1 MSEGILEKSEVKEK
15 RAKFD
20 TKEMMVK
27 YSIYLVL
34 VVLVVAF
41 SVLSPDF
48 LGTANLSNFFRQIPT
63 VGLLTVAYAMILIT
77 GNVDLSMGANAAFSG
92 CVAVYLAVKGVNPVI
107 AIGAALIVGAV
118 WGWLNGVL
126 ITAFKLNS
134 FILTLGTCY
143 LIRGI
148 ILFLT
153 NGIYIKGLPGW
164 FYKIS
169 NVKIGTPLVHT
180 NTIVF
185 IVIFLI
191 IMYVMKNTRY
201 GRYCY
206 AVGSNKEASR
216 LSGIN
221 VNRHIIKVFI
231 IEGVIS
237 AIAGILLMSSINV
250 GAPSEVNGPELYA
263 MAGSIMGGVA
273 FDGGVG
279 TISGAIVGILTL
291 QVFQNGLAILG
302 VNTFI
307 QQAVTGAVIILAIV
321 VDFFRRK
328 GSLNV
333 GRVIK
338 SKNTAREKK

>member
-1 MSEGILEKSEVKEK
+1 MGEKVLQNQVESKKVKFNLK
-15 RAKFD
+15 DVAF
-20 TKEMMVK
+20 K

-34 VVLVVAF
+34 VVLTIAF

-48 LGTANLSNFFRQIPT
+48 LGSANLSNFFRQIPT
-63 VGLLTVAYAMILIT
+63 VGILTVAYAMILIT

-92 CVAVYLAVKGVNPVI
+92 CVAAYLAVNGVNPVMSLGI
-107 AIGAALIVGAV
+107 AIIIGAL
-118 WGWLNGVL
+118 WGLLNGVL
-126 ITAFKLNS
+126 ITTFKLNS
-134 FILTLGTCY
+134 FILTLGTSY

-169 NVKIGTPLVHT
+169 NIKIGTPLIHT

-185 IVIFLI
+185 IIIFI
-191 IMYVMKNTRY
+191 VIMYTMKNTRY

-206 AVGSNKEASR
+206 AIGSNKEASR

-221 VNRHIIKVFI
+221 VNKHIIKVFI
-231 IEGVIS
+231 IEGILA
-237 AIAGILLMSSINV
+237 AIAGILLMSNINV

-279 TISGAIVGILTL
+279 TIGGAIVGIFTL

-302 VNTFI
+302 VNSFI

-328 GSLNV
+328 GSFK
-333 GRVIK
+333 IK
-338 SKNTAREKK
+338 RSIKKDNSKQ

>member
-1 MSEGILEKSEVKEK
+1 MSEKVLESKVETKKMKFNLKEI
-15 RAKFD
+15 A
-20 TKEMMVK
+20 VK

-41 SVLSPDF
+41 SILSPDF
-48 LGTANLSNFFRQIPT
+48 LGTANVSNFFRQIPT
-63 VGLLTVAYAMILIT
+63 VGILTVAYAMILIT
-77 GNVDLSMGANAAFSG
+77 GNVDLSMGSNAAFSG
-92 CVAVYLAVKGVNPVI
+92 CIAVYLAVNGANPVI
-107 AIGAALIVGAV
+107 AIGVALIVGAL
-118 WGWLNGVL
+118 WGLLNGVL
-126 ITAFKLNS
+126 ITTFNLNS
-134 FILTLGTCY
+134 FILTLGTSY

-169 NVKIGTPLVHT
+169 NVKIGTPLIHT

-185 IVIFLI
+185 IAIFLI
-191 IMYVMKNTRY
+191 IMYIMKNTRY

-221 VNRHIIKVFI
+221 VNKHIIKVFI
-231 IEGVIS
+231 LEGVIA
-237 AIAGILLMSSINV
+237 AIAGILLMSNINV

-279 TISGAIVGILTL
+279 TIGGAIVGILTL

-302 VNTFI
+302 VNSFI

-328 GSLNV
+328 GSLKV
-333 GRVIK
+333 GKIK
-338 SKNTAREKK
+338 KNKVNTEKK

>member
-1 MSEGILEKSEVKEK
+1 MSEKVLENQLEDKKIKFNLKEIG
-15 RAKFD
+15 
-20 TKEMMVK
+20 VK

-34 VVLVVAF
+34 VVLVIAF
-41 SVLSPDF
+41 SILSPDF

-63 VGLLTVAYAMILIT
+63 VGILTVAYAMILIT

-92 CVAVYLAVKGVNPVI
+92 CIAVYLAVNGANPVI
-107 AIGAALIVGAV
+107 ALGAALIVGGL
-118 WGWLNGVL
+118 WGLLNGVL
-126 ITAFKLNS
+126 ITTFKLNS
-134 FILTLGTCY
+134 FILTLGTSY

-169 NVKIGTPLVHT
+169 NVKVGTPLIHT
-180 NTIVF
+180 NTVVF
-185 IVIFLI
+185 IIIFII

-221 VNRHIIKVFI
+221 VNKHIIKVFI
-231 IEGVIS
+231 IEGIIAAV
-237 AIAGILLMSSINV
+237 AGILLMSNINV

-279 TISGAIVGILTL
+279 TISGAIIGIFTL

-302 VNTFI
+302 VNSFI

-328 GSLNV
+328 GSLKV
-333 GRVIK
+333 KKVIK
-338 SKNTAREKK
+338 K